1 MSYINILT
9 DDLFENI
16 FNIRYDSID
25 NEINLLN
32 KKLKS
37 LKKNLLIIINRW
49 RWRSIMYCLWYSKV
63 WDIPLFT

>member
-37 LKKNLLIIINRW
+37 LKKNLLIIINR
-49 RWRSIMYCLWYSKV
+49 
-63 WDIPLFT
+63 